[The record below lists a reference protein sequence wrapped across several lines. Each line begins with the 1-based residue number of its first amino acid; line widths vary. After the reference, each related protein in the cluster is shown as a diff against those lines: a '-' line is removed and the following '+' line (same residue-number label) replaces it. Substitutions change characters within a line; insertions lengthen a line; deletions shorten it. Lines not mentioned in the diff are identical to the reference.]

1 MPLWVLHRH
10 MGMGGDHMVA
20 AVAGEDAEARHGD
33 AVRATEGEIFMEMI
47 EEIAPLPS
55 ARDFLAEL
63 GRAGHPV
70 VLASSAK
77 PEEVD
82 HYLGLLDARDLVE
95 GWTTSADVEATKPEP
110 DVIEAARAK
119 LPPGRPVVV
128 IGDST
133 WDCVAAAR
141 AGVPTIGLLTGGYGE
156 QELREA
162 GAATVYA
169 TLDELIRHLGD
180 PPLLT

>member
-1 MPLWVLHRH
+1 VPLWVLHRH
-10 MGMGGDHMVA
+10 MGMGGDQLVA
-20 AVAGEDAEARHGD
+20 AVAGDEAESRHGD
-33 AVRATEGEIFMEMI
+33 SLRAAEGELYMGMI
-47 EEIAPLPS
+47 DEIQPLPS
-55 ARDFLAEL
+55 ARALLDEL
-63 GRAGHPV
+63 RRAGHPF

-119 LPPGRPVVV
+119 LPQDGPVVV

-141 AGVPTIGLLTGGYGE
+141 AGLPTIGLLTGGYGE

-162 GAATVYA
+162 GAATVYE